1 MKQRGRMPRRRDGAT
16 HPTTPPPRS
25 KPPGKCPP
33 LELGDVSDPS
43 FDRAHSVRIVWREPL
58 DEGDDVIW
66 KYELQ
71 VGRSL

>member
-1 MKQRGRMPRRRDGAT
+1 MRRDRLFLQLPELPQDMKQRGRMPRRRDGAT

-43 FDRAHSVRIVWREPL
+43 FDRAHSVRIVWR
-58 DEGDDVIW
+58 
-66 KYELQ
+66 
-71 VGRSL
+71 